1 MKSNPQIMNK
11 IKHLENT
18 HKKTSN
24 FLQNTC
30 KGLQRNGK
38 KMGIRVNARYSGSK
52 AVENTH
58 PMSPYK
64 IFLNDSN
71 GHGCYFLKY

>member
-1 MKSNPQIMNK
+1 MNK

-18 HKKTSN
+18 HKKTTN

-38 KMGIRVNARYSGSK
+38 KMVIKVNARYSGPK
-52 AVENTH
+52 KVKNTL

-64 IFLNDSN
+64 IL
-71 GHGCYFLKY
+71 